1 MSTVSKT
8 VLDSPMVS
16 TMVIGAAGA
25 ATGVVLARNF
35 PGTFAT
41 FPPLWSISPAGNGA
55 VCGLVVGCVGWNL
68 RTLCRVL
75 SLKVLLKYR
84 GWMYSPRSRITK
96 VWLYLVDKVMGK
108 GPYSLFEFQ
117 SVLPPLPVPDL
128 AATCTKYL
136 DVARPLLSPEE
147 YDRTEEA
154 LRLLQEKEGKPLQKY
169 LIRRSWKNRSWLIEW
184 WIENIYLKNRE
195 PLPENSNYYFLDG
208 LELQASCQLSRAATI
223 IYNLLKF
230 RELVSSE
237 KLQGV
242 FFQTRVPMCMD
253 GYRYLFGTCRIPC
266 VEKDYLVTDHHT
278 KHIVIIRKGCYF
290 SMDVYTYDEGT
301 LQQLSPA
308 EIKEQLRI
316 ICEIADAQDSN
327 GLANS
332 LASITSQHRTVW
344 AKQRQVMLESEQNA
358 ESLEIIETAITVM
371 SLDTVSPQDLSEQ
384 AKLVMMGDGTNRWY
398 DKSMTIV
405 VFPNGKAGATVEH
418 SFMDATIF
426 SRAWEYVLSHE
437 QYKNGQ
443 VPPEQCAWW
452 RKLAPPKQL
461 QWNLNGFA
469 AALEG
474 AKTHIQ
480 KTIQDIDLVVVG
492 SDYGKGWIKQQRVSP
507 DSFLQMALQL
517 AYYRLHEETPK
528 TYESAT
534 TRMFALGRTE
544 TIRSVSDHSVKW
556 VKSMDRE
563 DVSPGDKVSLLKKA
577 IQYQTDYKVAA
588 VNGRGVDRH
597 LLGLYLAAQDMG
609 YPLPQFFNTKAWK
622 MRDKLSTSQAPAKF
636 TREWKLQTCTVGYG
650 FGPSHMEGYSV
661 SYMVIGEDLVNF
673 HICTRKHC
681 TATMSEKM
689 GAAIKQAM
697 TDMKAL
703 MEGK

>member
-1 MSTVSKT
+1 M
-8 VLDSPMVS
+8 P
-16 TMVIGAAGA
+16 
-25 ATGVVLARNF
+25 
-35 PGTFAT
+35 
-41 FPPLWSISPAGNGA
+41 
-55 VCGLVVGCVGWNL
+55 
-68 RTLCRVL
+68 
-75 SLKVLLKYR
+75 
-84 GWMYSPRSRITK
+84 
-96 VWLYLVDKVMGK
+96 
-108 GPYSLFEFQ
+108 
-117 SVLPPLPVPDL
+117 
-128 AATCTKYL
+128 
-136 DVARPLLSPEE
+136 
-147 YDRTEEA
+147 
-154 LRLLQEKEGKPLQKY
+154 
-169 LIRRSWKNRSWLIEW
+169 
-184 WIENIYLKNRE
+184 NRE
-195 PLPENSNYYFLDG
+195 
-208 LELQASCQLSRAATI
+208 
-223 IYNLLKF
+223 
-230 RELVSSE
+230 
-237 KLQGV
+237 
-242 FFQTRVPMCMD
+242 
-253 GYRYLFGTCRIPC
+253 
-266 VEKDYLVTDHHT
+266 
-278 KHIVIIRKGCYF
+278 KGCYF

-316 ICEIADAQDSN
+316 ICETADAQDSN

-344 AKQRQVMLESEQNA
+344 AKQRQVLLESEQNA
-358 ESLEIIETAITVM
+358 ESLEIIETAITVI

-480 KTIQDIDLVVVG
+480 KT
-492 SDYGKGWIKQQRVSP
+492 
-507 DSFLQMALQL
+507 
-517 AYYRLHEETPK
+517 
-528 TYESAT
+528 
-534 TRMFALGRTE
+534 
-544 TIRSVSDHSVKW
+544 
-556 VKSMDRE
+556 SMDRE
-563 DVSPGDKVSLLKKA
+563 DVTPEEKVSLLKKA